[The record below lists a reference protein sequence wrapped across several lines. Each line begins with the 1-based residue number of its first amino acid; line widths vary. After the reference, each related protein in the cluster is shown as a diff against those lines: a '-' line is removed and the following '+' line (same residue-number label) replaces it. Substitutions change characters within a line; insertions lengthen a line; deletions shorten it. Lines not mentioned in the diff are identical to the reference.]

1 MTHPEAYIKW
11 LAGWNY
17 NPFIKPEDTKS
28 KTPWIKEEAPDVLGV
43 LSKQRWITPGEAE
56 MHFISSVLGEMEKEG
71 FKFFFPGAP
80 SEWDE
85 NYLNSVIAHG
95 LSLKMLRAQQRW
107 EAKENWGKP
116 EISLPKEM
124 IVHPEIQKENKSR
137 AIKMGAA
144 LGTSQ
149 GK

>member
-1 MTHPEAYIKW
+1 VTHPEAYVKW

-85 NYLNSVIAHG
+85 NYLNSVMAHG
-95 LSLKMLRAQQRW
+95 LSLKMLRARQRW
-107 EAKENWGKP
+107 EAGKSGNKAP
-116 EISLPKEM
+116 APPPLPPLEL
-124 IVHPEIQKENKSR
+124 QK
-137 AIKMGAA
+137 AIERRKKFHQSFKT
-144 LGTSQ
+144 GTS
-149 GK
+149 